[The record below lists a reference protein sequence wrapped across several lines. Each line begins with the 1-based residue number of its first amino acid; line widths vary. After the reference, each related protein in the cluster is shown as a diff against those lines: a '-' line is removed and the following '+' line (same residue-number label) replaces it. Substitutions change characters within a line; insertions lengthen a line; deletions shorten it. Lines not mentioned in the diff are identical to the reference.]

1 MRSNMVM
8 QEKKTVRIDLTG
20 CKYYMEMFER
30 IRLAFGFDDDFG
42 RNWDALWD
50 SLHMDSDA
58 EYVEVIGAE
67 TVNQDLYK
75 SVERLKQVLE
85 KMKNYVDQKTDFF
98 DYRFLPASAE

>member
-1 MRSNMVM
+1 M
-8 QEKKTVRIDLTG
+8 QEKKTVRIDLAG

-85 KMKNYVDQKTDFF
+85 KMKNYVDQKTDYF
-98 DYRFLPASAE
+98 DYRFLPASVE